1 MCEKSRV
8 FLFHIFVSFYRLTGP
23 FLFYFADFVR
33 QRLFFIFPLKVFA
46 GIGARPVRIDPL
58 AHGGPLTAVLTS
70 SVAFSRVWGQIWVFT
85 MSSHLLLKYWLL
97 YWSAIVIILDLAMI
111 FNWEMLLHFQT
122 FYFTLYKGHSL
133 PRTLQNISRL
143 LFVLICK
150 TKSYFSREFDN
161 C

>member
-33 QRLFFIFPLKVFA
+33 QRLFLIFPLKVFA

-70 SVAFSRVWGQIWVFT
+70 SVVFSRVWGQIWVFT

-97 YWSAIVIILDLAMI
+97 YWSAIVIILVLAIKSIEKCSYI
-111 FNWEMLLHFQT
+111 FKLFILLCIKVIDSLV
-122 FYFTLYKGHSL
+122 LYRIYHVFC
-133 PRTLQNISRL
+133 
-143 LFVLICK
+143 LF
-150 TKSYFSREFDN
+150 
-161 C
+161 